1 MKNSDLVI
9 GLGANGAFT
18 TSESHAA
25 PRNRPGE
32 RCTVLAPEGER
43 WFKYQKVEEA
53 FAIGQVAMI
62 SALIDNADVDAAQ
75 ATTTAILHGDG
86 DFTASQFGGSGRDA
100 SSAVYPDAWVSIDAN
115 GTGIGQTRYIKHN
128 RGSADYLTLDHNW
141 DTALN
146 TSSDY
151 VTYSINYVSLVDT
164 DDVSADSCAIKG
176 VAVSAVTDEQWAWFQ
191 IKGFCPTVRFIGSS
205 DAAVRGEPITGS
217 ATAGAAKGQNA
228 TLAVI
233 DINHAFGIAMH
244 AYAEAD
250 AAAVGVAAELDC
262 RYA

>member
-32 RCTVLAPEGER
+32 IAVVLAPEGER
-43 WFKYQKVEEA
+43 WFKYQKHEEA

-75 ATTTAILHGDG
+75 ATTTAILRGDG

-100 SSAVYPDAWVSIDAN
+100 SSAVFPDAYVSIDVN
-115 GTGIGQTRYIKHN
+115 GGGPGQTRYIKHN
-128 RGSADYLTLDHNW
+128 RGSTDYLTLDHNW
-141 DTALN
+141 DTAL
-146 TSSDY
+146 TTASDF
-151 VTYSINYVSLVDT
+151 VTYSINYVSLSDT
-164 DDVSADSCAIKG
+164 DDVSQDASAVKG

-191 IKGFCPTVRFIGSS
+191 IKGFCPLVRGIGST
-205 DAAVRGEPITGS
+205 DAFVRGEPITAS
-217 ATAGAAKGQNA
+217 ATAGAARGQAA
-228 TLAVI
+228 TLVVADV
-233 DINHAFGIAMH
+233 NQAFGIAMH
-244 AYAEAD
+244 GYAEGDGAL
-250 AAAVGVAAELDC
+250 AGVACELDC